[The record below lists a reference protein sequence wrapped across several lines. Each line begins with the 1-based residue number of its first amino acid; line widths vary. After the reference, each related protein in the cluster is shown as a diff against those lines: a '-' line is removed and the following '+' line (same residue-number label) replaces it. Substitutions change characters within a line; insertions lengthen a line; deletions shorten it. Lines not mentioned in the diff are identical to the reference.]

1 MENKKQKLKK
11 VSSKLN
17 YNEKR
22 EIELIDKNMK
32 NIEEKISIL
41 NTKIEKEA
49 SSLSPADFR
58 KITNELEEFKVRLD
72 ELEFRWLELDE
83 RNL

>member
-1 MENKKQKLKK
+1 
-11 VSSKLN
+11 
-17 YNEKR
+17 
-22 EIELIDKNMK
+22 MK